1 VNDLYIDIGYG
12 CINKDGEQLCG
23 DQVVVERQSEGSA
36 VVVLADGMGSGV
48 KANILATLTS
58 KILTTMLANSIDLN
72 ECVSTVAA
80 TLPIC
85 KIRKAAYST
94 FTAVRITYN
103 TEAELIQYDNPDVIY
118 ISNGK
123 NIDYPKSA
131 LLIDEKTVYISK
143 RRLSENDLIV
153 IISDGV
159 IHTGTDGVVD
169 ESWDR
174 DSVAGFIT
182 EHNSLSI
189 SSKALATLLLNE
201 CRARYKG
208 NIMDDTSVCVIK
220 IKKRRQV
227 NLVIG
232 PPADKKDDEKMMSLF
247 FSKAGKTIVS
257 GGTTAEIAARF
268 LGKELI
274 TTLDYEDEDVPPV
287 SKIEGVDLVTEG
299 VLTMNRVLQ
308 YAKDFLE
315 DNSLYSH
322 WSRSNDAASQIARLL
337 FDEATDINFFVGE
350 AVNPAHQNPSL
361 PLVFRNKMRLI
372 MELSDC
378 LKKMGKQIKVSY
390 F

>member
-1 VNDLYIDIGYG
+1 MNDLYIDIGYG

>member
-1 VNDLYIDIGYG
+1 MNDLYIDIGYG

-299 VLTMNRVLQ
+299 LLTMNRVLQ

>member
-159 IHTGTDGVVD
+159 IHPGTDGVVD

-174 DSVAGFIT
+174 DSVAGFRT
-182 EHNSLSI
+182 EHNRLSI

-299 VLTMNRVLQ
+299 LLTMNRVLQ

-322 WSRSNDAASQIARLL
+322 WSRSNDAASQIARVLI
-337 FDEATDINFFVGE
+337 DEATDINIFVGE
-350 AVNPAHQNPSL
+350 AVNPAHQNQVS
-361 PLVFRNKMRLI
+361 PLCSEIR
-372 MELSDC
+372 C
-378 LKKMGKQIKVSY
+378 A
-390 F
+390 

>member
-299 VLTMNRVLQ
+299 LLTMNRVLQ